1 MANELVNFLK
11 GLEANTPQTITPG
24 DILFA
29 KDTGKLFINTTQNN
43 QNTQVPISSAII
55 LCWQD
60 WA

>member
-1 MANELVNFLK
+1 MANELVRLFK

-24 DILFA
+24 DILFV
-29 KDTGKLFINTTQNN
+29 KDTGKLFKDTTQNN
-43 QNTQVPISSAII
+43 QNTQVPISSATI